1 MAVLALITLGLLY
14 LYNNPRIVYQNKP
27 YPVYQ
32 TEYIREPRH
41 RGLYADPRGHMP
53 HPGHMPGHMPHP
65 GHVPGHREWI
75 AKGGRNGP
83 NGNPVPGSGGG
94 GI

>member
-1 MAVLALITLGLLY
+1 MKITETQMAALALALITLGLLY
-14 LYNNPRIVYQNKP
+14 LYNNPMIVYQNKP

-41 RGLYADPRGHMP
+41 RGFRHRP
-53 HPGHMPGHMPHP
+53 MPGPRPGPMPVP
-65 GHVPGHREWI
+65 RPVPGHGIRY
-75 AKGGRNGP
+75 GP
-83 NGNPVPGSGGG
+83 DGKPVPGSGGG